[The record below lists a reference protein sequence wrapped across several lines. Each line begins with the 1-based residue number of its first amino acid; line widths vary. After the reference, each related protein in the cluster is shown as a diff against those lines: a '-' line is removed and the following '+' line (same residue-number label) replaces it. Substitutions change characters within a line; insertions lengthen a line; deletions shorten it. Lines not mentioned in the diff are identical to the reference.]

1 MDDVVKSVSTK
12 DTTIE
17 LVMNVK
23 AVCRNGGFK
32 FVGNMERIINPI
44 PTLSYGGRQHGGR
57 QPELIWS

>member
-1 MDDVVKSVSTK
+1 
-12 DTTIE
+12 
-17 LVMNVK
+17 MNVK